1 MHIDVPQPQIA
12 LALPEKKLT
21 KLTFQSPRNLSDVEL
36 LPGNIYIQKEKT
48 HCDR

>member
-21 KLTFQSPRNLSDVEL
+21 KLTFQTPHNLLDGEVL
-36 LPGNIYIQKEKT
+36 AGDIYSQKEKKSF
-48 HCDR
+48 